1 MENGGGALLIDC
13 LTKSGNDIQLIYY
26 TLLNVWMLSF
36 VDDSVEKFIGVPKFS
51 VVKSICEILQKVSRE
66 KITRVAFMIF
76 KNIQNNH
83 GCLELMM
90 DNKLLKII
98 DTILKGNIKDEE
110 LISSIKEIGAI
121 LESNIR
127 VLSSFDK
134 YIKELNSEM
143 LEWSSVHNERFW
155 KENAIKFETNDYQLI
170 KKLKYLLGSKRN
182 LNSAIACYDLGE
194 FCRFYPRGKAV
205 IETLQIKD
213 IIMEKARYSED
224 KSVKEQALLAL
235 QKIMIQNWQAI

>member
-1 MENGGGALLIDC
+1 VTCFVNLIKHADLAELFLENGGGALLLDC
-13 LTKSGNDIQLIYY
+13 LGRSGNDIQLIYY
-26 TLLNVWMLSF
+26 TLLNIWMLSF
-36 VDDSVEKFIGVPKFS
+36 VEDSIEKFIGVTKFG
-51 VVKSICEILQKVSRE
+51 VVKHICDILQKVSRE

-110 LISSIKEIGAI
+110 LLSSIKDIGTV

-134 YIKELNSEM
+134 YIKELNSEN

-155 KENAIKFETNDYQLI
+155 KENALKF
-170 KKLKYLLGSKRN
+170 
-182 LNSAIACYDLGE
+182 
-194 FCRFYPRGKAV
+194 
-205 IETLQIKD
+205 
-213 IIMEKARYSED
+213 
-224 KSVKEQALLAL
+224 
-235 QKIMIQNWQAI
+235 